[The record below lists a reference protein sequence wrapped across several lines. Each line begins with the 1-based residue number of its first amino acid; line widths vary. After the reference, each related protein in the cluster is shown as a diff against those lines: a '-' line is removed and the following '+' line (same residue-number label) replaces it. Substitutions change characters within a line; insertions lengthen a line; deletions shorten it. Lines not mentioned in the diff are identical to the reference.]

1 MGVELVAVV
10 VFLSSEPESTS
21 FSALETSSTERG
33 SCSGGK
39 GLLKTRLMC
48 SILREGEMRGKL
60 LLVLRRRRIVEP
72 EFEEPSSSSLTS
84 FLLDFGDS
92 KTSESEALEA
102 GGDGDE
108 VLHGAN
114 EDSDA
119 SMLLL
124 RVRGERQKVSPK
136 PLSADDVRGGSE
148 IH

>member
-1 MGVELVAVV
+1 
-10 VFLSSEPESTS
+10 
-21 FSALETSSTERG
+21 
-33 SCSGGK
+33 
-39 GLLKTRLMC
+39 
-48 SILREGEMRGKL
+48 MRGKL